1 MSTNELEQY
10 GLVRMTDDEIRSFL
24 ASQGTGVLGF
34 PTADAPYLLP
44 MSYGFDGESRLY
56 FTYFVGSESRKA
68 TLSERT
74 DVASVLVYKAD
85 TKFNW
90 QSVLLS
96 GTLEQVPES
105 EWETVEDATDDAWRP
120 DLFETADLSGGVSVC
135 EFRIQERSGV
145 KHIGLPP
152 GLER

>member
-1 MSTNELEQY
+1 M
-10 GLVRMTDDEIRSFL
+10 DDAEIRSFL

-56 FTYFVGSESRKA
+56 FTYLVGSESRKA

-105 EWETVEDATDDAWRP
+105 EWGTVGDATDDAWRP
-120 DLFETADLSGGVSVC
+120 DLFETANLSGGVTVY
-135 EFRIQERSGV
+135 EFRIQGRTGV
-145 KHIGLPP
+145 KHIGLPL

>member
-1 MSTNELEQY
+1 MSIDELEQF
-10 GLVRMTDDEIRSFL
+10 GLVRMDDAEIRSFL

-56 FTYFVGSESRKA
+56 FTYLVSSESRKA

-74 DVASVLVYKAD
+74 DVASMLVYKAD

-90 QSVLLS
+90 QSGACHRKRHVRS
-96 GTLEQVPES
+96 SRV
-105 EWETVEDATDDAWRP
+105 WK
-120 DLFETADLSGGVSVC
+120 VC
-135 EFRIQERSGV
+135 PAQPQPC
-145 KHIGLPP
+145 KT
-152 GLER
+152 